1 MKFLQLFLFVFNF
14 YFIYGQSIPKEFSGV
29 VKINDSLFIPYNL
42 SLNRINDTEILGYSI
57 TDKGGVHETK
67 SNVTGYFDEEKGV
80 LKFNEFD
87 IVYTKSPYDQFDFCF
102 VHFEG
107 SMKKFKSAK
116 ALKGAFFG
124 KYVNGAKCIDGE
136 LLLVD
141 EQKIEKIKKRFDKP
155 KVRKLLEKSKKI
167 DTVSLAPIT
176 KNETVNVFVKSS
188 ILMVSI
194 YDSGKEDNDQIDLYL
209 DDKLILNDYVITRE
223 KKQIPI
229 QITQKFARLKVVA
242 LNEGTSPPNTVKIE
256 VHSPNDYISTKTSLN
271 KGEMA
276 VLSFVKKGKRANK

>member
-1 MKFLQLFLFVFNF
+1 MKFLQLFLFIFNF
-14 YFIYGQSIPKEFSGV
+14 YFIYSQSIPREFSGV
-29 VKINDSLFIPYNL
+29 VKINDSLFIPYDL
-42 SLNRINDTEILGYSI
+42 SLNRVNETEIIGYSI
-57 TDKGGVHETK
+57 TDKGGAHETK

-102 VHFEG
+102 VYFEG
-107 SMKKFKSAK
+107 SMRKFKSAK
-116 ALKGAFFG
+116 ALKGNFSGRYA
-124 KYVNGAKCIDGE
+124 NGVKCIDGE

-141 EQKIEKIKKRFDKP
+141 QQKIEKIKKRLDKP

-188 ILMVSI
+188 VLMVSI
-194 YDSGKEDNDQIDLYL
+194 YDSGKEDNDKINLYL
-209 DDKLILNDYVITRE
+209 DDKLILEDYAITRE

-229 QITQKFARLKVVA
+229 QITKKFASLKVEA

-256 VHSPNDYISTKTSLN
+256 VQSLNDYIATKTSLH
-271 KGEMA
+271 KGETA
-276 VLSFVKKGKRANK
+276 VLSFVKKGKRSKK

>member
-1 MKFLQLFLFVFNF
+1 MKFLQLFLIIFNF
-14 YFIYGQSIPKEFSGV
+14 YFVYSQSIPKEFSGV

-42 SLNRINDTEILGYSI
+42 SLNRVNETEIIGYSI
-57 TDKGGVHETK
+57 TDKGGAHETK

-102 VHFEG
+102 VNFEG
-107 SMKKFKSAK
+107 SMKNFKNAK
-116 ALKGAFFG
+116 ALKGAFAG
-124 KYVNGAKCIDGE
+124 RYVSGAKCIDGE

-141 EQKIEKIKKRFDKP
+141 QQKIEKIKKRFDKP

-188 ILMVSI
+188 VLMVSI
-194 YDSGKEDNDQIDLYL
+194 YDSGKEDNDKIDLYL
-209 DDKLILNDYVITRE
+209 DDKLILDDYVITRE

-229 QITQKFARLKVVA
+229 QITKKFASLKVEA
-242 LNEGTSPPNTVKIE
+242 LNVGTSPPNTVKIE
-256 VHSPNDYISTKTSLN
+256 VYSPNDYIATKTSLN
-271 KGEMA
+271 KGETA
-276 VLSFVKKGKRANK
+276 VLSFVKKGKRSKK